1 MWPKCHRPGVGGGLN
16 TALRALEAGN
26 TGHVPVGR
34 GPGPPVILRRARAL
48 FTRVKGGV
56 GHPHDQS
63 PPDNITLG
71 IRFHSTY
78 GFGRTQIF
86 RPRQPQRRRPE
97 DGYEIG
103 KPVSGRVEG
112 RLGLADEITV
122 AGPPASLVG
131 VTETRHPWPVATCE
145 SVFAARSQ
153 GQWGPPRVTL
163 PVSTCPSGRAV
174 LFPLTAA
181 FPQCCPSV
189 RSKGSG
195 GQRNRGADLELSGE
209 ERLTHFQLEGRA
221 RAGDL

>member
-1 MWPKCHRPGVGGGLN
+1 MTLCGQSAIDRGALKHSPQGSGGRQHRARPCRAE
-16 TALRALEAGN
+16 ALVH
-26 TGHVPVGR
+26 T
-34 GPGPPVILRRARAL
+34 VILRRARAL
-48 FTRVKGGV
+48 FTRVKGRV

-71 IRFHSTY
+71 IRFPSTY

-86 RPRQPQRRRPE
+86 RPRQPQWRRPE
-97 DGYEIG
+97 NGYEIG

-112 RLGLADEITV
+112 RP
-122 AGPPASLVG
+122 GPPASLVG
-131 VTETRHPWPVATCE
+131 VTETRHPWPAATWK

-174 LFPLTAA
+174 LFSLTAA

-195 GQRNRGADLELSGE
+195 GQRNRGANLELSGE

>member
-1 MWPKCHRPGVGGGLN
+1 MP
-16 TALRALEAGN
+16 A
-26 TGHVPVGR
+26 
-34 GPGPPVILRRARAL
+34 PPSSWESLLGEVMS
-48 FTRVKGGV
+48 TRVKGGV

-71 IRFHSTY
+71 IRFPSTY

-86 RPRQPQRRRPE
+86 RPRQPQWGRLE
-97 DGYEIG
+97 NGYETG

-112 RLGLADEITV
+112 RL
-122 AGPPASLVG
+122 GPPASLVG
-131 VTETRHPWPVATCE
+131 VTETRHPWPVATCK

-153 GQWGPPRVTL
+153 GQRGPPRVTL

-174 LFPLTAA
+174 LFPLTAD

-195 GQRNRGADLELSGE
+195 GQRNRGANLELSGE